1 MSALVAR
8 NMVRLGDQETQRLRA
23 LVARYPEK
31 LGSCSSV
38 SFHLLDRDDLF
49 FEFYDL
55 FLPSNGVLGMPYLH
69 LGRSDAGEDIS
80 DLLLML
86 LNVFFLVFLVSG
98 IFL

>member
-1 MSALVAR
+1 M
-8 NMVRLGDQETQRLRA
+8 
-23 LVARYPEK
+23 
-31 LGSCSSV
+31 
-38 SFHLLDRDDLF
+38 DRDDLF

-86 LNVFFLVFLVSG
+86 LNLRVDLLQSVVVSRG
-98 IFL
+98 CVGYGCETCCAVKLLGVATA